1 MLSLKMKAKVGDMNK
16 SDQQLGD
23 LWVRD
28 AYDFGL
34 WLYMLFKEKK
44 RSAVLVQLIRQ
55 VELSFCENWT

>member
-1 MLSLKMKAKVGDMNK
+1 MKAKVGDMNK

-34 WLYMLFKEKK
+34 WLYMLFKRKKEKCSF
-44 RSAVLVQLIRQ
+44 SAVDQASRTQFL
-55 VELSFCENWT
+55 

>member
-1 MLSLKMKAKVGDMNK
+1 MPWCQMLSLKMKAKVGDVNK

-34 WLYMLFKEKK
+34 WLYMLFKRKKEKCSF
-44 RSAVLVQLIRQ
+44 SAVD
-55 VELSFCENWT
+55 